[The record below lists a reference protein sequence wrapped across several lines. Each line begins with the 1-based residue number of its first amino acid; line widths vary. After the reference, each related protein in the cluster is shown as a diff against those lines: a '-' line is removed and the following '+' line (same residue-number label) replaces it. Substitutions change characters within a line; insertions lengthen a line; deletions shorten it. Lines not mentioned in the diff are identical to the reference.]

1 MTSDRRG
8 RFYFLSEGIQ
18 LNGSKG
24 QKAENNSIDMTQGP
38 LLKPLIL
45 FILPVV
51 GGSVFQQLYNTVDF
65 LFVGNFLD
73 KTAAAAVGA
82 SATLIAIT
90 VGMFSGISVG
100 CSVIAANAIGARD
113 LDRARKV
120 LHTSVTFGIIGG
132 LTVLAA
138 GFVFA
143 PAILEVLNTPESVMP
158 QAVSY
163 IRIYLF
169 SVPMLVFYN
178 MVSGCLRAEG
188 DSRSPFIVLVVCG
201 LLNVVFDALFI
212 LVFRLGVNGAAIA
225 TTLTQS
231 LSALFVGILAS
242 RRGRKI
248 RLSVKELGIDLNTLA
263 RILGIGLPTGIQTIV
278 ITLSNIIVQY
288 YINGFGDTAVAAFAT
303 YYKVENLNW
312 LSIVAFGQAAVTFVG
327 QNMGAGHYKRILK
340 GTLMIIGLGCLTVTC
355 VSGLVLLFPHT
366 VFRWF
371 MKDEEVIAIAI
382 SLAMVAFPFYFIY
395 PVLEV
400 LGGAVRSIGYSI
412 TSMLV
417 VIFNMCVL
425 RVVLLAVFSNTFHT
439 VESLAAVYP
448 ITWATC
454 AVTFSVIFARLMVRL
469 KQHALHTGHP
479 ENWS

>member
-1 MTSDRRG
+1 MT
-8 RFYFLSEGIQ
+8 
-18 LNGSKG
+18 K
-24 QKAENNSIDMTQGP
+24 GP
-38 LLKPLIL
+38 LVGPLVL
-45 FILPVV
+45 FILPIV

-82 SATLIAIT
+82 SSTLIAIT
-90 VGMFSGISVG
+90 VGLFSGISVG
-100 CSVIAANAIGARD
+100 CSVVAANAIGARD
-113 LDRARKV
+113 LNKARKV
-120 LHTSVTFGIIGG
+120 LHTSVTFGMIGG
-132 LTVLAA
+132 LAVLVL
-138 GFVFA
+138 GFILA
-143 PAILEVLNTPESVMP
+143 PAILRLLNTPESVMP

-188 DSRSPFIVLVVCG
+188 DSRSPFIVLVICG
-201 LLNVVFDALFI
+201 LLNVIFDALFI
-212 LVFRLGVNGAAIA
+212 LGRRLGVNGAAVA

-231 LSALFVGILAS
+231 LSALLVGFLAS
-242 RRGRKI
+242 RKQREI
-248 RLSVKELGIDLNTLA
+248 RLSVRSLGIDLNTLA
-263 RILGIGLPTGIQTIV
+263 QFLGIGLPTGIQTIV

-340 GTLMIIGLGCLTVTC
+340 GTLAIIGIGCVTVVC
-355 VSGLVLLFPHT
+355 VSGLILMFPHT

-371 MKDEEVIAIAI
+371 MKDEQVISIAI
-382 SLAMVAFPFYFIY
+382 SLAMVSFPFYFIY

-400 LGGAVRSIGYSI
+400 LGGAVRSIGYSV
-412 TSMLV
+412 TSMV
-417 VIFNMCVL
+417 TVILNMCVL
-425 RVVLLAVFSNTFHT
+425 RVMLLAVFSGTFNT
-439 VESLAAVYP
+439 VQSLAAVYP
-448 ITWATC
+448 ITWASC
-454 AVTFSVIFARLMVRL
+454 AISFGVIFTVLMVKL
-469 KQHALHTGHP
+469 KEHAVHTGHP

>member
-1 MTSDRRG
+1 MT
-8 RFYFLSEGIQ
+8 
-18 LNGSKG
+18 K
-24 QKAENNSIDMTQGP
+24 GP

-45 FILPVV
+45 FILPIV

-82 SATLIAIT
+82 SSTLIAIT
-90 VGMFSGISVG
+90 VGLFSGISVG
-100 CSVIAANAIGARD
+100 CSVVAANAIGAKD
-113 LDRARKV
+113 NDRARMV
-120 LHTSVTFGIIGG
+120 LHTSVLFGLIGG
-132 LTVLAA
+132 VAVLIF
-138 GFVFA
+138 GFLLA
-143 PAILEVLNTPESVMP
+143 PSILALLNTPESVMP
-158 QAVSY
+158 QAVQY

-212 LVFRLGVNGAAIA
+212 LVLDMGVAGAAIA
-225 TTLTQS
+225 TTVTQS
-231 LSALFVGILAS
+231 LSALFVGVLAS
-242 RRGRKI
+242 RKGREI
-248 RLSVKELGIDLNTLA
+248 RLSIKDLRIDLNTLA

-312 LSIVAFGQAAVTFVG
+312 LSIVAFGQAAVTFAG
-327 QNMGAGHYKRILK
+327 QNMGAGHYKRIIK
-340 GTLMIIGLGCLTVTC
+340 GTLTIIGIGCAAVVC
-355 VSGLVLLFPHT
+355 ISGLILLFPHT

-371 MKDEEVIAIAI
+371 MKDEEVISIAI
-382 SLAMVAFPFYFIY
+382 SLAMVTFPFYFIY

-400 LGGAVRSIGYSI
+400 LGGAVRAIGYSI
-412 TSMLV
+412 TSMLI

-425 RVVLLAVFSNTFHT
+425 RVMLLAVFSNTFHT

-448 ITWATC
+448 ITWAAC
-454 AVTFSVIFARLMVRL
+454 ALTFAVVFARLMMKL
-469 KQHALHTGHP
+469 KAHAIHTGHP
-479 ENWS
+479 EDWS

>member
-1 MTSDRRG
+1 MT
-8 RFYFLSEGIQ
+8 
-18 LNGSKG
+18 K
-24 QKAENNSIDMTQGP
+24 GP
-38 LLKPLIL
+38 LVGPLVL
-45 FILPVV
+45 FILPIV

-82 SATLIAIT
+82 SSTLIAIT
-90 VGMFSGISVG
+90 VGLFSGISVG
-100 CSVIAANAIGARD
+100 CSVVAANAIGARD
-113 LDRARKV
+113 MNKARKV
-120 LHTSVTFGIIGG
+120 LHTSVTFGMIGG
-132 LTVLAA
+132 LAVLVL
-138 GFVFA
+138 GFILA
-143 PAILEVLNTPESVMP
+143 PAILRLLNTPESVMP

-188 DSRSPFIVLVVCG
+188 DSRSPFIVLVICG
-201 LLNVVFDALFI
+201 LLNVIFDALFI
-212 LVFRLGVNGAAIA
+212 LGLRLGVNGAAVA

-231 LSALFVGILAS
+231 LSALLVGFLAS
-242 RRGRKI
+242 RKQREI
-248 RLSVKELGIDLNTLA
+248 RLSVRSLGIDLNTLA
-263 RILGIGLPTGIQTIV
+263 QFLGIGLPTGIQTIV

-340 GTLMIIGLGCLTVTC
+340 GTLAIIGIGCVTVVC
-355 VSGLVLLFPHT
+355 VSGLILMFPHT

-371 MKDEEVIAIAI
+371 MKDEQVISIAI
-382 SLAMVAFPFYFIY
+382 SLAMVSFPFYFIY

-400 LGGAVRSIGYSI
+400 LGGAVRSIGYSV
-412 TSMLV
+412 TSMV
-417 VIFNMCVL
+417 TVILNMCVL
-425 RVVLLAVFSNTFHT
+425 RVMLLAVFSGTFNT
-439 VESLAAVYP
+439 VQSLAAVYP
-448 ITWATC
+448 ITWASC
-454 AVTFSVIFARLMVRL
+454 AISFGVIFTVLMVKL
-469 KQHALHTGHP
+469 KEHAVHTGHP

>member
-1 MTSDRRG
+1 MTSDRQD

-24 QKAENNSIDMTQGP
+24 QKAENKSIDMTQGP

-303 YYKVENLNW
+303 
-312 LSIVAFGQAAVTFVG
+312 
-327 QNMGAGHYKRILK
+327 
-340 GTLMIIGLGCLTVTC
+340 
-355 VSGLVLLFPHT
+355 
-366 VFRWF
+366 
-371 MKDEEVIAIAI
+371 
-382 SLAMVAFPFYFIY
+382 
-395 PVLEV
+395 
-400 LGGAVRSIGYSI
+400 
-412 TSMLV
+412 
-417 VIFNMCVL
+417 
-425 RVVLLAVFSNTFHT
+425 
-439 VESLAAVYP
+439 
-448 ITWATC
+448 
-454 AVTFSVIFARLMVRL
+454 
-469 KQHALHTGHP
+469 
-479 ENWS
+479 